1 MLPGFR
7 FLFAA
12 VVLSMSTLTF
22 GIGAAALLRSAHEK
36 FVSLPTRTQKQVFA
50 LQVDAARPML
60 AMLVVDAPAP
70 DQKGS
75 AQSAVTNAPLAA
87 RSEEQP
93 PEVASTSA
101 EPSGISA
108 EPDQVVALTAVV
120 PSEEKSRPSE
130 TPKPGVNSID
140 TPPQADLLAT
150 ADMPSPATPA
160 APAPSMA
167 NDSAVAALEQ
177 ASAPTEDA
185 ASLASTNIA
194 TLGGPPATI

>member
-12 VVLSMSTLTF
+12 VVLSMSTLIF

-36 FVSLPTRTQKQVFA
+36 FVSLPTRPQEQVFA

-60 AMLVVDAPAP
+60 AMLGVDAPAP

-75 AQSAVTNAPLAA
+75 AQSAVANAPLPA

-93 PEVASTSA
+93 LGVASTSA
-101 EPSGISA
+101 ERSGISA
-108 EPDQVVALTAVV
+108 EPDQVAALTAVV

-130 TPKPGVNSID
+130 R
-140 TPPQADLLAT
+140 Q
-150 ADMPSPATPA
+150 SPR
-160 APAPSMA
+160 
-167 NDSAVAALEQ
+167 
-177 ASAPTEDA
+177 
-185 ASLASTNIA
+185 
-194 TLGGPPATI
+194 